1 MSQLVAESSGGK
13 KEVSE
18 SSLEYLIGEILNF
31 EHPAEDENTELA
43 VSQRLEKI
51 GYDVGYR
58 FEEIRIY
65 LTSFELL

>member
-1 MSQLVAESSGGK
+1 MSQLVADSNSGK

-31 EHPAEDENTELA
+31 EHPSEDENTEIA
-43 VSQRLEKI
+43 ASQRLEKI

-58 FEEIRIY
+58 
-65 LTSFELL
+65 